1 MSLLL
6 WLHIGFAIF
15 TIGPLTAATM
25 AAPRAIRTN
34 NVPVL
39 RNIQRT
45 TRIYSL
51 ASLGVLV
58 FGVALGVVVGN
69 GVLGLWYMTASMTLF
84 IVAIVLLVI
93 IDRDQ
98 PGQRHGQGGRRV
110 ECQDGGEHRHRV
122 AAPGQ
127 QRQCRHRDEEEPG
140 HAHGV
145 RAVGGVEEHVTEQVH
160 HAGAAGHEGVV
171 TAPRQFPSI
180 AGPDVPAPGH
190 V

>member
-93 IDRDQ
+93 IDRDLRTALRALESENAEDDAKVQ
-98 PGQRHGQGGRRV
+98 TG
-110 ECQDGGEHRHRV
+110 RV
-122 AAPGQ
+122 AAISGLL
-127 QRQCRHRDEEEPG
+127 
-140 HAHGV
+140 
-145 RAVGGVEEHVTEQVH
+145 AVIWLVILFLM
-160 HAGAAGHEGVV
+160 VV
-171 TAPRQFPSI
+171 PTP
-180 AGPDVPAPGH
+180 
-190 V
+190 

>member
-58 FGVALGVVVGN
+58 FGVALGIVVGN

-93 IDRDQ
+93 IDRDLRTALRALESENAEDDAKVQ
-98 PGQRHGQGGRRV
+98 TG
-110 ECQDGGEHRHRV
+110 RV
-122 AAPGQ
+122 AAISGLL
-127 QRQCRHRDEEEPG
+127 
-140 HAHGV
+140 
-145 RAVGGVEEHVTEQVH
+145 AVIWLVILFLM
-160 HAGAAGHEGVV
+160 VV
-171 TAPRQFPSI
+171 PTP
-180 AGPDVPAPGH
+180 
-190 V
+190 